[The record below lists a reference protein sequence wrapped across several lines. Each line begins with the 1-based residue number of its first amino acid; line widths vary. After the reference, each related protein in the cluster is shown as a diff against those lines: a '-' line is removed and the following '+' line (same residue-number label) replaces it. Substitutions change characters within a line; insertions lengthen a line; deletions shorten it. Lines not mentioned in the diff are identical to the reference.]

1 MLFKAWK
8 DIFLAVES
16 ESKDERCR
24 KFGHSQADKTETMI
38 KKNSKVAKQQKTV
51 QGRRSECDVKCSPM
65 FE

>member
-1 MLFKAWK
+1 MIFKAWK

-38 KKNSKVAKQQKTV
+38 TKLQNGKTTTEDSAGKKV
-51 QGRRSECDVKCSPM
+51 GM
-65 FE
+65 